1 MSAEIDKEQRELT
14 EALRLRG
21 PTAPV
26 TRVSR
31 KALIVVG
38 GVLSASLGGAIVWS
52 TLDRPTRSRPEP
64 PPATSGAPPETV
76 SSLPKD
82 YLHRDEVPVLGP
94 PLPGDLGRP
103 ILKASERGRAFESSA
118 PAPPAD
124 ITTGSLP
131 PPMAAL
137 PRRGQIGREQTN
149 ARASAI
155 FITAIA
161 REDHSPTS
169 AMAASVPDDPRLTSP
184 ERLQAPVSPYILQA
198 GAIIP
203 AALITG
209 LRSDAQGVALAQVT
223 QDVHDSLGG
232 GFLLIPAGARLIG
245 EYAPVIGAGQQ
256 RLAVAWSRLIL
267 PSGRSIVLDKV
278 AASDPQGMAGLQD
291 GVDRHWREVWAAA
304 ALSTVLSV
312 GSEAGASDESDV
324 ARAVRRGASQAVSDV
339 GQQVVGRSLTRLPTL
354 TVRPGAPLRVVLA
367 RDLVLEPYKAE
378 ALR

>member
-1 MSAEIDKEQRELT
+1 MSAEIEKEQKEIA

-21 PTAPV
+21 PSAPV

-31 KALIVVG
+31 KALIIVG

-52 TLDRPTRSRPEP
+52 TLERPARNRAEAP
-64 PPATSGAPPETV
+64 PVTTAGPPETV

-82 YLHRDEVPVLGP
+82 YLRRDEVPVLGP

-103 ILKASERGRAFESSA
+103 ILKASERTTPIEPSGVRASNNATTS
-118 PAPPAD
+118 PA
-124 ITTGSLP
+124 
-131 PPMAAL
+131 MAAL
-137 PRRGQIGREQTN
+137 PRRNEVRGGQLNPRTSSIFLPAA
-149 ARASAI
+149 ARA
-155 FITAIA
+155 
-161 REDHSPTS
+161 DHLP
-169 AMAASVPDDPRLTSP
+169 AAPPAAGMTDDPRLTSP
-184 ERLQAPVSPYILQA
+184 ERLQAPASPYILQA

-223 QDVHDSLGG
+223 QDVLDSLGG
-232 GFLLIPAGARLIG
+232 GYLLIPAGSRLVG
-245 EYAPVIGAGQQ
+245 EYAAVTGSGQQ
-256 RLAVAWSRLIL
+256 RLAVAWNRLIL
-267 PSGRSIVLDKV
+267 PSGKSIVLDKL

-312 GSEAGASDESDV
+312 GSEAGTTDESDL
-324 ARAVRRGASQAVSDV
+324 ARAVRRGGSQVASDV

-367 RDLVLEPYKAE
+367 RDLVLEPYRAE
-378 ALR
+378 AVR